1 MCRGIIENPQM
12 KWFENSLCII
22 TDTDEIMC
30 KPVFKI
36 ITMQS
41 GGRKKLE
48 ICSPLGQLSSYG

>member
-36 ITMQS
+36 ITMKS

-48 ICSPLGQLSSYG
+48 ICSPLG